1 MILLIGFY
9 ADAGPGRRFEFLE
22 CIRRNTVN
30 PHIDGI
36 VVFVEDE
43 FIRYSHR
50 LVSSRTYFE
59 QQS

>member
-9 ADAGPGRRFEFLE
+9 ADADPGRRSEFLK
-22 CIRRNTVN
+22 CVRHNTAN
-30 PHIDGI
+30 AHIDDI

-59 QQS
+59 KQS